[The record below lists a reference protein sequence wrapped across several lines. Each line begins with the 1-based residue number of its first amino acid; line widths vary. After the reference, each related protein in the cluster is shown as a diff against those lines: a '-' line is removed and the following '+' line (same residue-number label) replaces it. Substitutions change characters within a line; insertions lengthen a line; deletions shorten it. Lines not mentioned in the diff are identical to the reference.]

1 MEPGVC
7 VCVQVCLCE
16 YCVYLQG
23 KSTTFCDAFMLL
35 TFTVETQQTHSSFWN
50 PDTFSF
56 IFIHHQV
63 LRIKLLKNER
73 EEEKKKEWVQTDT
86 LGKKKRR
93 DQIKDS
99 DGYIHINVCGV

>member
-1 MEPGVC
+1 MEPG

-23 KSTTFCDAFMLL
+23 KSTTFCDAFNLHSGNPANTLL
-35 TFTVETQQTHSSFWN
+35 ILESRHVLIHIHSSPSATN
-50 PDTFSF
+50 
-56 IFIHHQV
+56 QAV
-63 LRIKLLKNER
+63 KKRER
-73 EEEKKKEWVQTDT
+73 GRKKKEWVQTDT